1 MIARPSLEDLKEQ
14 ADSPFTIIVM
24 AAKRARNLNQ
34 GGKDLLDNYKG
45 NKPVTKSLEEIEA
58 GKIHYKKISGDSI
71 K

>member
-1 MIARPSLEDLKEQ
+1 MIARPSLEDLKDQ

-45 NKPVTKSLEEIEA
+45 NKPVTKSLEEIQA
-58 GKIHYKKISGDSI
+58 GKIHYKKISGDNI

>member
-1 MIARPSLEDLKEQ
+1 MIARPSLEDLKDQ

-34 GGKDLLDNYKG
+34 GGKDLLNNYKG
-45 NKPVTKSLEEIEA
+45 NKPVTKSLEEIQA